1 MRKRLNKIVE
11 SNTPTLQI
19 KQVRTHH
26 TLLIKQVDYE
36 GIKLASFAIQI
47 LHQFFWGNIIIFFFL
62 GMLLL
67 VNPHSFSNYKFWY

>member
-19 KQVRTHH
+19 EQVRTHH

-47 LHQFFWGNIIIFFFL
+47 LHQFFWGNIIVFFFFRY
-62 GMLLL
+62 
-67 VNPHSFSNYKFWY
+67 VIVS